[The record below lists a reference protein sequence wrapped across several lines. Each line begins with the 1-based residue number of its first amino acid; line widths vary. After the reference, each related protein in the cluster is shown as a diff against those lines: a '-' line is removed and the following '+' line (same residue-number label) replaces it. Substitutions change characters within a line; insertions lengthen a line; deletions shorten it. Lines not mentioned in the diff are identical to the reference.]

1 MNYEEAEQY
10 LIDNF
15 PYIIDIDDVFID
27 IYWNKLNKIMS
38 EIFGE
43 CCIDIN
49 QLEEMAN
56 IKNKNARWDYWG
68 DYIFFKSEDDLI
80 EFKLRFL

>member
-1 MNYEEAEQY
+1 
-10 LIDNF
+10 
-15 PYIIDIDDVFID
+15 
-27 IYWNKLNKIMS
+27 MS

-56 IKNKNARWDYWG
+56 IKNKNAKDG
-68 DYIFFKSEDDLI
+68 IIGEIIFSSKSEDDLI
-80 EFKLRFL
+80 EFKLRFCG